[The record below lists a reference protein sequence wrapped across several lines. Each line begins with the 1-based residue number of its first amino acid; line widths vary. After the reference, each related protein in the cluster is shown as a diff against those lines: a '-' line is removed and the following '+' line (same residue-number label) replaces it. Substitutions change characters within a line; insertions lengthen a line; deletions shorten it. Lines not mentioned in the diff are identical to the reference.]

1 MSKILGIDLGTGFS
15 AMAVMENGSA
25 KIITNAE
32 GERTTPSIVAWNKN
46 GERLVG
52 SSAKRQAINNPQNTV
67 YEVKRFIGRKFDEA
81 QEDIKLVSY
90 KVVRADNG
98 DCRISANGNL
108 YSPEEISS
116 FILAKLKADAEA
128 YLGETITDAIIT
140 CPAYFNDSQ
149 RQATKAAGSI
159 AGMNVLRIINE
170 PTAAALAY
178 GVDKD
183 KSGYIAVAD
192 AGSGTLDFS
201 ILEIGDGVFEVKSTA
216 GDSQLGGK
224 DYDQHLMN
232 WLISDFKAE
241 TGVDLGK
248 DPMALQRVKDESEKA
263 KIALSSTES
272 YDINLPFITM
282 DATGPKHLMKNITR
296 AKFEQL
302 IEDLNDRYDAPA
314 RQCINDS
321 GVDNIDEV
329 ILVGGTTRIPSVQQ
343 KIHSIFNIEPSKGV
357 NPDEVVAMGA
367 AIQGGVIAGDV
378 TDVLL
383 LDVTPLT
390 LSIETMGS
398 IATPMIDR
406 NTTIPVKKSQVFS
419 TASDNQSAV
428 TIRVCQGERK
438 MFGDNKLL
446 GTFNLDGI
454 APAPRG
460 IPQIEVTF
468 DINANGILTVSATD
482 KATGKEQHIS
492 ITNSSGLSKEE
503 IERAKAEAEKHAEE
517 DKKRAE
523 EIEAINKGE
532 SMAYQAEKFIK
543 DNGDKI
549 SAERKTTA
557 EDKIKALRDAV
568 ATKNIESINASIEA
582 LSNEL
587 GTMQQEM
594 LAANSTSTGSV
605 PPGFEDIMNQAAG
618 NAGPGPVDV
627 EAETVE

>member
-52 SSAKRQAINNPQNTV
+52 SPAKRQAVNNPQNTV
-67 YEVKRFIGRKFDEA
+67 YEVKRFIGRKYDEA
-81 QEDIKLVSY
+81 IEDIKLVSY
-90 KVVRADNG
+90 KVEKADNG
-98 DCRISANGNL
+98 DCRISANGRL

-116 FILAKLKADAEA
+116 FVLAKLKADAEA

-149 RQATKAAGSI
+149 RQATKAAGTI
-159 AGMNVLRIINE
+159 AGLNVLRIINE

-224 DYDQHLMN
+224 DYDQALMN
-232 WLISDFKAE
+232 WLISEFKSE
-241 TGVDLGK
+241 TGIDLGL

-282 DATGPKHLMKNITR
+282 DATGPKHLMRNITR
-296 AKFEQL
+296 SKFEQL
-302 IEDLNDRYDAPA
+302 VEHLNDRYDKPA
-314 RQCINDS
+314 RQCISDADV
-321 GVDNIDEV
+321 GKIDEV
-329 ILVGGTTRIPSVQQ
+329 ILVGGTTRIPSVQR
-343 KIHSIFNIEPSKGV
+343 KIQSIFNLDPSKGV

-367 AIQGGVIAGDV
+367 AIQGGVINGQV

-390 LSIETMGS
+390 LSIETMGK

-419 TASDNQSAV
+419 TASDNQTAV

-438 MFGDNKLL
+438 LFGDNKVL
-446 GTFNLDGI
+446 GTFNLEGI

-468 DINANGILTVSATD
+468 DINANGILTVTAVD
-482 KATGKEQHIS
+482 KATNKQQHIS
-492 ITNSSGLSKEE
+492 ITNASGLSKDE
-503 IERAKAEAEKHAEE
+503 IEKAKAEAEAHAEE

-523 EIEAINKGE
+523 EIEAVNHGE
-532 SMAYQAEKFIK
+532 SIAYQAEKFVK
-543 DNGDKI
+543 EVD
-549 SAERKTTA
+549 SRLTA
-557 EDKIKALRDAV
+557 EQKSEVEAKVKVLNEAV
-568 ATKNIESINASIEA
+568 AARNVEEINKAVEGVSATLGNI
-582 LSNEL
+582 
-587 GTMQQEM
+587 QQN
-594 LAANSTSTGSV
+594 LAGPAV
-605 PPGFEDIMNQAAG
+605 EDIINNAAK
-618 NAGPGPVDV
+618 ASDTPDDVVDV
-627 EAETVE
+627 EAEPVE

>member
-15 AMAVMENGSA
+15 AMAVMENGNA

-52 SSAKRQAINNPQNTV
+52 SPAKRQAINNPQNTV
-67 YEVKRFIGRKFDEA
+67 YEVKRFIGRKYDEA
-81 QEDIKLVSY
+81 INDIKMVSY
-90 KVVRADNG
+90 KVEKADNG
-98 DCRISANGNL
+98 DCRIKVNDRL

-116 FILAKLKADAEA
+116 FVLAKLKADAES
-128 YLGETITDAIIT
+128 YLGEEVKDAIIT

-149 RQATKAAGSI
+149 RQATKAAGTI
-159 AGMNVLRIINE
+159 AGLNVLRIINE

-224 DYDQHLMN
+224 DYDQMIMN
-232 WLISDFKAE
+232 WLIAEFKAE
-241 TGVDLGK
+241 TGIDLGL
-248 DPMALQRVKDESEKA
+248 DPMALQRIKDESEKA

-282 DATGPKHLMKNITR
+282 DATGPKHLMRNLTR
-296 AKFEQL
+296 SKFEQL
-302 IEDLNDRYDAPA
+302 VEVLNDRYDAPA
-314 RQCINDS
+314 KQCITDAD
-321 GVDNIDEV
+321 VDKIDEV
-329 ILVGGTTRIPSVQQ
+329 ILVGGTTRIPSVQR
-343 KIHSIFNIEPSKGV
+343 KIQTIFNLEPSKGV

-367 AIQGGVIAGDV
+367 AIQGGVINGQV

-390 LSIETMGS
+390 LSIETMGN
-398 IATPMIDR
+398 IATPMIER

-438 MFGDNKLL
+438 VFDANKIL

-468 DINANGILTVSATD
+468 DINANGILTVTALD
-482 KATGKEQHIS
+482 KATGKQQNIS
-492 ITNSSGLSKEE
+492 ITNASGLSNDE
-503 IERAKAEAEKHAEE
+503 IEKAKAEAEAHAEE

-523 EIEAINKGE
+523 EVEAMNKGE
-532 SMAYQAEKFIK
+532 SIAYQAEKFLK
-543 DNGDKI
+543 E
-549 SAERKTTA
+549 SAEKIKPEQKAEA
-557 EDKIKALRDAV
+557 EDKIKVLREAV
-568 ATKNIESINASIEA
+568 ETKNVENINTAVEA
-582 LSNEL
+582 VSAVL
-587 GTMQQEM
+587 GAIQQDM
-594 LAANSTSTGSV
+594 VSDTINNAKPAPGSV
-605 PPGFEDIMNQAAG
+605 NDDGT
-618 NAGPGPVDV
+618 V
-627 EAETVE
+627 EAEIVE